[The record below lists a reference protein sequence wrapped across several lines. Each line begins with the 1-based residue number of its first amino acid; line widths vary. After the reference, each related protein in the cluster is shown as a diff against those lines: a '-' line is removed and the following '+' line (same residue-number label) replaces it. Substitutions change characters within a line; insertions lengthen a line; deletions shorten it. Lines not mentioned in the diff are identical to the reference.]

1 MPSLSWHQ
9 ELLLGLGR
17 CGCMRSRW
25 LLPLLQLL
33 LLLGVLLNQLL
44 CLLLML
50 LLHLLSSLII
60 GFLLRQLLAFLVLLR
75 GQFVLLLLVLLV
87 HLGVPRI
94 GSSRACGRRK
104 IFRVDGRVGVTG
116 VLRAAIVEFSRSGS
130 GRDRGLAMVGRSA

>member
-1 MPSLSWHQ
+1 
-9 ELLLGLGR
+9 
-17 CGCMRSRW
+17 MRSRW

-60 GFLLRQLLAFLVLLR
+60 GFLLRQLLVFFVLLRLQILAFLVLLR